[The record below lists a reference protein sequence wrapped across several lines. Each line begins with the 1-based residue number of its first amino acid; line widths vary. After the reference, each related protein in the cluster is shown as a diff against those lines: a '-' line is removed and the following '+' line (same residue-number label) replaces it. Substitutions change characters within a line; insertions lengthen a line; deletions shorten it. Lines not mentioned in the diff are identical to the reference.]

1 MVDVYMM
8 LVVLDKQTHTV
19 ASVSLCAHRR
29 PHFTYDFMYSI
40 QLDIVLYTMAVG
52 SGAAGAA

>member
-1 MVDVYMM
+1 MVYVYMM

-29 PHFTYDFMYSI
+29 PHFAYDFMYSM
-40 QLDIVLYTMAVG
+40 QLDIVLYTADTTHNNN
-52 SGAAGAA
+52 

>member
-1 MVDVYMM
+1 MVYVYMM

-29 PHFTYDFMYSI
+29 PRFAYDFMYSM
-40 QLDIVLYTMAVG
+40 QLDIVLYYTADTTHNNN
-52 SGAAGAA
+52 